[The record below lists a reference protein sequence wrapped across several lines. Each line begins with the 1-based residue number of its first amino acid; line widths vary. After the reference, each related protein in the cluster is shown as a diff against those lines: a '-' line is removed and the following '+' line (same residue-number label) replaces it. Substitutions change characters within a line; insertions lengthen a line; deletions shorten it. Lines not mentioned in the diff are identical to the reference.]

1 MEQEI
6 EEIQAKAALQD
17 EAETQD
23 KADVQNK
30 AEAEIAQDKA
40 ETQAQAIVEV
50 LEQAESQAIV
60 NLQEQPEI
68 QEQADPKEQIETLEN
83 SETQDQILLAALKLF
98 AEKGFFNTSLTEI
111 AEAAGVKNTSAVYQH
126 FKNKQAIAAQL
137 YANILDSLNIS
148 IDDIRRKNQ
157 KSSEQ
162 LRGIVDLLFKLTD
175 DAPDVMRFLLVLKL
189 DEFLPEE
196 KPMLESPAYVK
207 IQKIIQSGIKAGE
220 IRNIDSWLAHAYF
233 FGIINNT
240 LRMVLTGTLDK
251 NADTYQSQAW
261 IAAWNVIAKK

>member
-1 MEQEI
+1 MEQEAVELQEDESQEEVESQEKTEAQDNI
-6 EEIQAKAALQD
+6 EAQGIVEVQD
-17 EAETQD
+17 KNETQD
-23 KADVQNK
+23 K
-30 AEAEIAQDKA
+30 
-40 ETQAQAIVEV
+40 
-50 LEQAESQAIV
+50 
-60 NLQEQPEI
+60 
-68 QEQADPKEQIETLEN
+68 
-83 SETQDQILLAALKLF
+83 ILLAALKLF
-98 AEKGFFNTSLTEI
+98 AQKGFFNTSLTDI
-111 AEAAGVKNTSAVYQH
+111 AKQAGLKNTSAVYHH
-126 FKNKQAIAAQL
+126 FKNKQAIATQL

-157 KSSEQ
+157 KTAEQ

-175 DAPDVMRFLLVLKL
+175 DAPDVMRFLLILKL

-220 IRNIDSWLAHAYF
+220 IRNIDPWLAHAYF

-251 NADTYQSQAW
+251 NADAYQAQVW

>member
-1 MEQEI
+1 MEQETI
-6 EEIQAKAALQD
+6 EIEAQ
-17 EAETQD
+17 AETQD
-23 KADVQNK
+23 K
-30 AEAEIAQDKA
+30 
-40 ETQAQAIVEV
+40 TEV
-50 LEQAESQAIV
+50 
-60 NLQEQPEI
+60 
-68 QEQADPKEQIETLEN
+68 QEQAATQEQTEAQEQQKAQENGETQEKG
-83 SETQDQILLAALKLF
+83 ETQDQILLAALKLF

-111 AEAAGVKNTSAVYQH
+111 AEAAGVKNTNVVYQH

-175 DAPDVMRFLLVLKL
+175 DAPDVMRFLLILKL
-189 DEFLPEE
+189 DEFLPGE

-220 IRNIDSWLAHAYF
+220 IRNIDPWLAHAYF

-240 LRMVLTGTLDK
+240 LRMVLAGALNK
-251 NADTYQSQAW
+251 NADAYQAQVW
-261 IAAWNVIAKK
+261 LAAWNVIAKK

>member
-6 EEIQAKAALQD
+6 LEIQA
-17 EAETQD
+17 EANVHEQSEINEPTEFQIQSE
-23 KADVQNK
+23 VQEIVRDQ
-30 AEAEIAQDKA
+30 AEAEQID
-40 ETQAQAIVEV
+40 EILDRVESKV
-50 LEQAESQAIV
+50 V
-60 NLQEQPEI
+60 PEI
-68 QEQADPKEQIETLEN
+68 HGKTQIQGRVEIQDQTEAQEKG
-83 SETQDQILLAALKLF
+83 ETQDQILLAALKLF

-111 AEAAGVKNTSAVYQH
+111 AETAGVKNTNVLYQH
-126 FKNKQAIAAQL
+126 FKNKQAIATQL

-175 DAPDVMRFLLVLKL
+175 DAPDVMRFLLILKL

-220 IRNIDSWLAHAYF
+220 VRNIDPWLAHAYF
-233 FGIINNT
+233 FGIVNNT
-240 LRMVLTGTLDK
+240 LRMVLTDTLDK
-251 NADTYQSQAW
+251 NADSYQAQVW
-261 IAAWNVIAKK
+261 LAAWNVIAKK